1 MQWPEI
7 CRSHPDKWLIVEALE
22 AHTTPDSRRHLD
34 RLTVVEECPDGKA
47 AMKRYRLLHQQYPE
61 REFYFIHTSRDSLD
75 IQVQQWFHNVQQ
87 QWGFCLLRCW
97 YRGAKTV
104 KGKCF
109 AKYAT

>member
-75 IQVQQWFHNVQQ
+75 IQVQQRFRNVRHR
-87 QWGFCLLRCW
+87 WGLCLLRF
-97 YRGAKTV
+97 RQQEVKAV
-104 KGKCF
+104 KGKFF
-109 AKYAT
+109 AKYVT